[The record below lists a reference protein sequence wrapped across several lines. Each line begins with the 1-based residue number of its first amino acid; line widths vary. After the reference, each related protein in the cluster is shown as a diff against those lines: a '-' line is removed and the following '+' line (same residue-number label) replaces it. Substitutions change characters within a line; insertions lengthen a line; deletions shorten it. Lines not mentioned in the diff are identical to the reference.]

1 MMHEPQLTKWSQET
15 ILERLKQVAREELN
29 MTPDKIAAIDP
40 DAPLVEALQLD
51 SLAQVVLMSN
61 IEQDFGCVFEP
72 EELQQIRTLRDL
84 LAMISS
90 RVSEGTRA

>member
-1 MMHEPQLTKWSQET
+1 MTPEPQLNKWSQEA

-29 MTPDKIAAIDP
+29 MTPEKIAAIDP
-40 DAPLVEALQLD
+40 DAPLVETLQLD

-84 LAMISS
+84 LALISS
-90 RVSEGTRA
+90 RVSAGASA